1 MNKSETGTNISRRS
15 LLAITAAAPLGAIAF
30 GTASASEVSSTLA
43 GEIKAITFDVFG
55 TCTDYWTAFTTA
67 GAKIDSERGTTT
79 DWNGVLLS
87 MGGPFPPT
95 FVAVLKKQRPW
106 QSFVSLR
113 RESLQDSLAKIN
125 LNLSDEHLDQLNDIW
140 ATSTAWPDVAPG
152 LERMKRKYILAT
164 LGNADMGDT
173 TRLVKFNELGFDEIL
188 TAELAL
194 SIKPDPAVYQLGPRY
209 LGVKPSEILM
219 VASHKADLKSAA
231 AQGFRTAFVARPLEF
246 GPVGKVDTKSD
257 ASFDFNASSF
267 DDLATQLLG

>member
-1 MNKSETGTNISRRS
+1 MKKSESGTNISRRS
-15 LLAITAAAPLGAIAF
+15 LLAISVAAPLGAIAF
-30 GTASASEVSSTLA
+30 GSAYAAEVSGTVA
-43 GEIKAITFDVFG
+43 GEIKAVMFDVFG

-67 GAKIDSERGTTT
+67 GAKIDAKRGTST

-113 RESLQDSLAKIN
+113 RESLQDALAKIN
-125 LNLSDEHLDQLNDIW
+125 LNLAAEDLDQLNDIW
-140 ATSTAWPDVAPG
+140 ATAAAWPDVAPG
-152 LERMKRKYILAT
+152 LERMKRKYMLAT

-173 TRLVKFNELGFDEIL
+173 ARLVKLNKLEFDEIL

-209 LGVKPSEILM
+209 LGLKPSQILM

-231 AQGFRTAFVARPLEF
+231 AQGFRTAFVARSLEF
-246 GPVGKVDTKSD
+246 GPSGKVDTKPE

-267 DDLATQLLG
+267 EDLGTQLLA